1 MPILTQVKGRGN
13 MANLNWSKKYKH
25 VFSYSNKKGEFLGYR
40 FPFYNSLGHRKEA
53 SKRGFDSER
62 AANKA
67 LLKIQYELETQ
78 NSSFIENKNITID
91 EWIKVWIP
99 YTQDNWSISTKQNI
113 ESAIEFHISPLIGN
127 QKLSTLNKITY
138 KREFIDKLRQENK
151 YKESTIQ
158 TWHKIVMR
166 MINAA
171 VHNQILPSNTLTGF
185 KFDLS
190 NNVRSFTK
198 DELQQFIAVLD
209 SEDIR
214 TQTIF
219 LALLKSGMRKGEL
232 MGLRWKDIDLTEKY
246 FDINST
252 RGDYGENKPKTKTSI
267 RKVYFDDS
275 LLVLIKKYKAYEK
288 ERLLKKGRILKDE
301 DYFILSSR
309 NLPIQQSKVTYMF
322 RLLCEE
328 AEVPNIT
335 VHGLRHTHA
344 TFLIEAGANIK
355 YVSNRLGHK
364 NINIT
369 LDVYSDVLKEEEK
382 ETADMMGNLI
392 ENL

>member
-1 MPILTQVKGRGN
+1 VPILTQLKGRGN
-13 MANLNWSKKYKH
+13 MANLNWSKKHKH
-25 VFSYSNKKGEFLGYR
+25 VFSYLNKKGEFWGYR
-40 FPFYNSLGHRKEA
+40 FPFYNSLGQRKEA

-67 LLKIQYELETQ
+67 LLRIQYELETQ
-78 NSSFIENKNITID
+78 NTSFIENKNITID

-99 YTQDNWSISTKQNI
+99 YAQDAWSISTKQNI
-113 ESAIEFHISPLIGN
+113 ESAIKFHISPLIGN
-127 QKLSTLNKITY
+127 QKLSSLNKITY
-138 KREFIDKLRQENK
+138 KRNFIDKLRQENK
-151 YKESTIQ
+151 YKDSTIQ

-171 VHNQILPSNTLTGF
+171 VNNQILPSNTLTGF
-185 KFDLS
+185 KFDSS
-190 NNVRSFTK
+190 NSVRSFTK
-198 DELQQFIAVLD
+198 DELQQFIAVL
-209 SEDIR
+209 EGKNIR
-214 TQTIF
+214 TQIIF
-219 LALLKSGMRKGEL
+219 FTLLKTGMRKGEL
-232 MGLRWKDIDLTEKY
+232 MGLRWRDIELAEKY

-275 LLVLIKKYKAYEK
+275 LLALVKKYKSYEK
-288 ERLLKKGRILKDE
+288 ERLFKKGKILKDE

-309 NLPIQQSKVTYMF
+309 NLPIQQSKITYMF

-328 AEVPNIT
+328 AKVPNIT

-382 ETADMMGNLI
+382 ETADMMGKLIDNL
-392 ENL
+392 

>member
-1 MPILTQVKGRGN
+1 
-13 MANLNWSKKYKH
+13 MAKLNWSKKYKY
-25 VFSYSNKKGEFLGYR
+25 VFSYSNKKGTFWGYR
-40 FPFYNSLGHRKEA
+40 YPYYNSLKHRKEA
-53 SKRGFDSER
+53 SKRGFESER

-67 LLKIQYELETQ
+67 LLKIQYDLETQ
-78 NSSFIENKNITID
+78 NTSFIENKQLTID

-99 YTQDNWSISTKQNI
+99 YAQDNWSVSTKQNI
-113 ESAIEFHISPLIGN
+113 ESAIKFHISPLIGN
-127 QKLSTLNKITY
+127 QKLSSLNKITY

-151 YKESTIQ
+151 YTESTIQ

-171 VHNQILPSNTLTGF
+171 VHNQIIPSNTLTGF

-190 NNVRSFTK
+190 NNVRSFSK
-198 DELQQFIAVLD
+198 KELQRFIAVLEN
-209 SEDIR
+209 EDI
-214 TQTIF
+214 QMQVIF
-219 LALLKSGMRKGEL
+219 LTLLKSGMRKGEL
-232 MGLRWKDIDLTEKY
+232 MGLRWSDIDLNEKY

-267 RKVYFDDS
+267 RKVYFDNS
-275 LLVLIKKYKAYEK
+275 LLTLIKKYKNHEK
-288 ERLLKKGRILKDE
+288 ERLFREGIILSDK

-309 NLPIQQSKVTYMF
+309 NLPIKQSRITYMF
-322 RLLCEE
+322 RLLCEK
-328 AEVPNIT
+328 AEVQNIT

-355 YVSNRLGHK
+355 YVSTRLGHK

-382 ETADMMGNLI
+382 ETADMMDKLI

>member
-1 MPILTQVKGRGN
+1 

-25 VFSYSNKKGEFLGYR
+25 VFSYLNKKGEFWGYR
-40 FPFYNSLGHRKEA
+40 FPFYNSLGQRKEA

-99 YTQDNWSISTKQNI
+99 YAQDNWSISTKQNI

-127 QKLSTLNKITY
+127 QKLSSLNKITY
-138 KREFIDKLRQENK
+138 KRNFIDKLRQENK

-158 TWHKIVMR
+158 AWHKIVMR

-171 VHNQILPSNTLTGF
+171 VNNQILPSNTLTGF
-185 KFDLS
+185 KFDSS

-198 DELQQFIAVLD
+198 DELQQFITVLE
-209 SEDIR
+209 SKDIR
-214 TQTIF
+214 TQIIF
-219 LALLKSGMRKGEL
+219 LTLLKTGMRKGEL
-232 MGLRWKDIDLTEKY
+232 MGLRWKDIDLTERN

-275 LLVLIKKYKAYEK
+275 LLALIKKYKSYEK

-309 NLPIQQSKVTYMF
+309 NLPIQQSKITYMF

-328 AEVPNIT
+328 AKVPNIT

-369 LDVYSDVLKEEEK
+369 LDVYSDVLKEEEEEK
-382 ETADMMGNLI
+382 ETADMMDKLI